1 MSKGDEVREQI
12 ADILDENLILHS
24 IIQGEPV
31 FILKNKLPLIAAQIL
46 AVPSIAIVER
56 EAKLP
61 AFARVDVEGKPEVGR
76 YYDGY
81 KDGQED
87 MLEAG
92 WVKEMKK

>member
-1 MSKGDEVREQI
+1 MTRDEVREQI

-46 AVPSIAIVER
+46 ALKGIAVVDR